1 MRRSAAREDDVM
13 AIAPGKYPLAAGL
26 AAAGITFAVGAD
38 PATADPVAAAKA
50 LIEQAKSGL
59 VASKDAKKAE
69 LTLTIDDFAP
79 VTDWPGPKTSPKA
92 PEHKKIVAIACAT
105 VAPFCANVSQGSVEA
120 AKALGW
126 DATYLDGKGS
136 VQGFVQAFETAINAK
151 PDAIVAMAIPESI
164 VATYIAKAHAAGIK
178 VIAASSIPEKI
189 SVDNG
194 HYDAYVS
201 VREDTNA
208 LLQAW
213 FVIADSDGKAK
224 ITWMWDP
231 GYPFLTAELDQQKKI
246 LSTDCPAC
254 KQGEVGLREL
264 DAAANPVRMQQL
276 GSGLLSRNADAQYI
290 LTAYGLNSHSLFIA
304 AQSAGRQVKVV
315 SKNNDPNNV
324 AFVAQG
330 QLYAEMGASSNW
342 GGWAAMDQTVRVL
355 AGEKPLDATEENQPE
370 HVFVKDN
377 APANGELDWTKLYDY
392 KTKFLELWGR
402 K

>member
-1 MRRSAAREDDVM
+1 M
-13 AIAPGKYPLAAGL
+13 AFSLLKRALAAG
-26 AAAGITFAVGAD
+26 AALGLIGAFSA
-38 PATADPVAAAKA
+38 PAQADDTLAAAKA
-50 LIEQAKSGL
+50 LIAQAKSGL
-59 VASKDAKKAE
+59 VAPKDPKKSELE
-69 LTLTIDDFAP
+69 LTIEDFAP
-79 VTDWPGPKTSPKA
+79 VTEWPGPKTSAQA
-92 PEHKKIVAIACAT
+92 PEHKKVVAISCAT
-105 VAPFCANVSQGSVEA
+105 VAPFCANVAQGSVEA

-126 DATYLDGKGS
+126 EASYLDGKGS
-136 VQGFVQAFETAINAK
+136 VQGFVQAFETAINQK
-151 PDAIVAMAIPESI
+151 PDAIVAMAIPESL

-189 SVDNG
+189 SVENG

-213 FVIADSDGKAK
+213 FVMADSDGKAK
-224 ITWMWDP
+224 LTWMWDP
-231 GYPFLTAELDQQKKI
+231 GYPFLTAELNKQKA
-246 LSTDCPAC
+246 LFSTQCGAC

-264 DAAANPVRMQQL
+264 EAAANPVRMQQL
-276 GSGLLSRNADAQYI
+276 GAGLLSRNPDAEYI

-304 AQSAGRQVKVV
+304 AQSVGRPTKVV

-342 GGWAAMDQTVRVL
+342 GGWAALDQTVRVL
-355 AGEKPLDATEENQPE
+355 AGQKPLEATEENQPE

-377 APANGELDWTKLYDY
+377 SPASGELDWTKLYDY
-392 KTKFLELWGR
+392 KSKYLQLWGR
-402 K
+402 KPA